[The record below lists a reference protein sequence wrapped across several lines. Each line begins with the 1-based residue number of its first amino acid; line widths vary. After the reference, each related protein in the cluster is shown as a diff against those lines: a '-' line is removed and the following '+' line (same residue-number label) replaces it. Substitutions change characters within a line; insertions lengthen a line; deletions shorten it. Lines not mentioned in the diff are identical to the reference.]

1 MRAKGFECEGEQLSL
16 QIQVKD
22 LIQKPGTMKELA
34 VVHALD
40 YPLGTEVIAVP
51 KGRELKLAV
60 RLESVHEGI
69 LVTVDGTTSADS
81 ECSRCL
87 EPMQED
93 IDIEIQE
100 LFHYQPQDEDDFVI
114 EQDRID
120 LEQALI
126 DAIVPNLPIKPLC
139 SEDCPGLCAD
149 CGEKLDSGN
158 HNHEKPIDP
167 RFDAL
172 KDFGS

>member
-1 MRAKGFECEGEQLSL
+1 VSL
-16 QIQVKD
+16 QIPVKE
-22 LIQKPGTMKELA
+22 LIQKPGTMKE
-34 VVHALD
+34 VQIVHELEHA
-40 YPLGTEVIAVP
+40 LGTETIAVP
-51 KGRELKLAV
+51 KRREISLDI

-69 LVTVDGTTSADS
+69 LVTVSGDTLADS

-93 IDIEIQE
+93 VEIELQE
-100 LFHYQPQDEDDFVI
+100 LFHYQPQEEDDFAIV
-114 EQDRID
+114 QDRVD

-126 DAIVPNLPIKPLC
+126 DAVVPNLPLKPLC
-139 SEDCPGLCAD
+139 SENCPGLCAD
-149 CGEKLDSGN
+149 CGERADVGT

-167 RFDAL
+167 RFGAL

>member
-1 MRAKGFECEGEQLSL
+1 MSL

-22 LIQKPGTMKELA
+22 LIQKPGTMKELEL
-34 VVHALD
+34 VHSLEH
-40 YPLGTEVIAVP
+40 PLGTEVVAVSE
-51 KGRELKLAV
+51 GRELKLFV

-69 LVTVDGTTSADS
+69 LVTVSGDAVADT

-87 EPMQED
+87 EPMQEE
-93 IDIEIQE
+93 IEIELQE
-100 LFHYQPQDEDDFVI
+100 LFHYQPKEEDDFAI
-114 EQDRID
+114 EQDRVD

-126 DAIVPNLPIKPLC
+126 DAVVPNLPIKPLC

-149 CGEKLDSGN
+149 CGEKLDVGVHS
-158 HNHEKPIDP
+158 HEKPIDP

>member
-1 MRAKGFECEGEQLSL
+1 MSL

-22 LIQKPGTMKELA
+22 LIQKPGTMKELEL
-34 VVHALD
+34 VHSLEN
-40 YPLGTEVIAVP
+40 PLGTEVVAVP
-51 KGRELKLAV
+51 KGRELKLFV

-69 LVTVDGTTSADS
+69 LVTVSGDAVADT

-87 EPMQED
+87 EPMQEE
-93 IDIEIQE
+93 IEIELQE
-100 LFHYQPQDEDDFVI
+100 LFHYQPKEEDDFAI
-114 EQDRID
+114 EQDRVD

-126 DAIVPNLPIKPLC
+126 DAVVPNLPIKPLC

-149 CGEKLDSGN
+149 CGEKLDVGV

>member
-1 MRAKGFECEGEQLSL
+1 MSL

-22 LIQKPGTMKELA
+22 LIQKPGTMKELEL
-34 VVHALD
+34 VHSLEN
-40 YPLGTEVIAVP
+40 PLGTDVVAVP
-51 KGRELKLAV
+51 KGRELKLFV

-69 LVTVDGTTSADS
+69 LVTVSGDAVADT

-87 EPMQED
+87 EPMQEE
-93 IDIEIQE
+93 IEIELQE
-100 LFHYQPQDEDDFVI
+100 LFHYQPKEEDDFAI
-114 EQDRID
+114 EQDRVD

-126 DAIVPNLPIKPLC
+126 DAVVPNLPIKPLC

-149 CGEKLDSGN
+149 CGEKLDVGV

>member
-1 MRAKGFECEGEQLSL
+1 VSL
-16 QIQVKD
+16 QIPVKE
-22 LIQKPGTMKELA
+22 LIQKPGTMKE
-34 VVHALD
+34 VQIVHELEHA
-40 YPLGTEVIAVP
+40 LGTETIAVP
-51 KGRELKLAV
+51 KGRELSLDI

-69 LVTVDGTTSADS
+69 LVTVSGDTLADA

-93 IDIEIQE
+93 VEIELQE
-100 LFHYQPQDEDDFVI
+100 LFHYQPQEEDDFAIV
-114 EQDRID
+114 QDRVD

-126 DAIVPNLPIKPLC
+126 DAVVPNLPLKPLC
-139 SEDCPGLCAD
+139 SENCPGLCAD
-149 CGEKLDSGN
+149 CGERADLGT

-167 RFDAL
+167 RFGAL

>member
-1 MRAKGFECEGEQLSL
+1 MSL
-16 QIQVKD
+16 QIPVKE
-22 LIQKPGTMKELA
+22 LIQKPGTMKE
-34 VVHALD
+34 VQIVHELEHA
-40 YPLGTEVIAVP
+40 LGTETIAVP
-51 KGRELKLAV
+51 KGREIALDI

-69 LVTVDGTTSADS
+69 LVTVSGDTLADS

-93 IDIEIQE
+93 VEIELQE
-100 LFHYQPQDEDDFVI
+100 LFHYQPQEEDDFAIV
-114 EQDRID
+114 QDRVD

-126 DAIVPNLPIKPLC
+126 DAVVPNLPLKPLC
-139 SEDCPGLCAD
+139 GENCPGLCAD
-149 CGEKLDSGN
+149 CGERADVGT

-167 RFDAL
+167 RFGAL

>member
-1 MRAKGFECEGEQLSL
+1 VSL
-16 QIQVKD
+16 QIPVKE
-22 LIQKPGTMKELA
+22 LIQKPGTMKE
-34 VVHALD
+34 VQIVHELEHA
-40 YPLGTEVIAVP
+40 LGTETIAVP
-51 KGRELKLAV
+51 KGREIALDI

-69 LVTVDGTTSADS
+69 LVTVSGDTLADS

-93 IDIEIQE
+93 VEIELQE
-100 LFHYQPQDEDDFVI
+100 LFHYQPQEEDDFAIV
-114 EQDRID
+114 QDKVD

-126 DAIVPNLPIKPLC
+126 DAVVPNLPLKPLC
-139 SEDCPGLCAD
+139 SENCPGLCAD
-149 CGEKLDSGN
+149 CGERADVGT

-167 RFDAL
+167 RFGAL

>member
-1 MRAKGFECEGEQLSL
+1 VSL
-16 QIQVKD
+16 QIPVKE
-22 LIQKPGTMKELA
+22 LIQKPGTMKE
-34 VVHALD
+34 VQIVHELEHA
-40 YPLGTEVIAVP
+40 LGTETIAVP
-51 KGRELKLAV
+51 KERELSLDI

-69 LVTVDGTTSADS
+69 LVTVSGDTLADS

-93 IDIEIQE
+93 VEIELQE
-100 LFHYQPQDEDDFVI
+100 LFHYQPQEEDDFAIV
-114 EQDRID
+114 QDRVD

-126 DAIVPNLPIKPLC
+126 DAVVPNLPLKPLC
-139 SEDCPGLCAD
+139 SENCPGLCAD
-149 CGEKLDSGN
+149 CGERADVGT

-167 RFDAL
+167 RFGAL

>member
-1 MRAKGFECEGEQLSL
+1 MSL

-22 LIQKPGTMKELA
+22 LIQKPGTMKELEL
-34 VVHALD
+34 VHSLEN
-40 YPLGTEVIAVP
+40 PLGTDVVAVP
-51 KGRELKLAV
+51 KGRELKLFV

-69 LVTVDGTTSADS
+69 LVTVSGDAVADT

-87 EPMQED
+87 EPMQEE
-93 IDIEIQE
+93 IEIELQE
-100 LFHYQPQDEDDFVI
+100 LFHYQPKEEDDFAI
-114 EQDRID
+114 EQDRVD

-126 DAIVPNLPIKPLC
+126 DAVVPNLPIKPLC

-149 CGEKLDSGN
+149 CGEKLDIGT

>member
-1 MRAKGFECEGEQLSL
+1 VSL
-16 QIQVKD
+16 QIPVKE
-22 LIQKPGTMKELA
+22 LIQKPGTMKE
-34 VVHALD
+34 VQIVHELEHV
-40 YPLGTEVIAVP
+40 LGTETIAVP
-51 KGRELKLAV
+51 KGRELSLDI

-69 LVTVDGTTSADS
+69 LVTVSGDTLADS

-93 IDIEIQE
+93 VELELQE
-100 LFHYQPQDEDDFVI
+100 LFHYQPQEEDDFAIV
-114 EQDRID
+114 QDRVD

-126 DAIVPNLPIKPLC
+126 DAVVPNLPLKPLC
-139 SEDCPGLCAD
+139 SENCPGLCAD
-149 CGEKLDSGN
+149 CGERADVGT

-167 RFDAL
+167 RFGAL

>member
-1 MRAKGFECEGEQLSL
+1 MSL

-22 LIQKPGTMKELA
+22 LIQKPGTMKELEL
-34 VVHALD
+34 VHSLEH
-40 YPLGTEVIAVP
+40 PLGTEVVAVS
-51 KGRELKLAV
+51 KGRELKLFV

-69 LVTVDGTTSADS
+69 LVTVSGDAVADT

-87 EPMQED
+87 EPMQEE
-93 IDIEIQE
+93 IEIELQE
-100 LFHYQPQDEDDFVI
+100 LFHYQPKEEDDFAI
-114 EQDRID
+114 EQDRVD

-126 DAIVPNLPIKPLC
+126 DAVVPNLPIKPLC
-139 SEDCPGLCAD
+139 SEDCPGLCSD
-149 CGEKLDSGN
+149 CGEKLDVGV

>member
-1 MRAKGFECEGEQLSL
+1 MSL

-22 LIQKPGTMKELA
+22 LIQKPGTMKELEL
-34 VVHALD
+34 VHSLEN
-40 YPLGTEVIAVP
+40 PLGTEVVAVP
-51 KGRELKLAV
+51 KGRELKLFV

-69 LVTVDGTTSADS
+69 LVTVSGDAFADT

-87 EPMQED
+87 EPMQEE
-93 IDIEIQE
+93 IEIELQE
-100 LFHYQPQDEDDFVI
+100 LFHYQPKEEDDFAI
-114 EQDRID
+114 EQDRVD

-126 DAIVPNLPIKPLC
+126 DAVVPNLPIKPLC
-139 SEDCPGLCAD
+139 REDCPGLCAD
-149 CGEKLDSGN
+149 CGEKLDAGT

>member
-1 MRAKGFECEGEQLSL
+1 VSL

-22 LIQKPGTMKELA
+22 LIQKPGTMKELEL
-34 VVHALD
+34 VHSLEN
-40 YPLGTEVIAVP
+40 PLGTDVVAVP
-51 KGRELKLAV
+51 KGRELKLFV

-69 LVTVDGTTSADS
+69 LVTVSGDAVADT

-87 EPMQED
+87 EPMQEE
-93 IDIEIQE
+93 IEIELQE
-100 LFHYQPQDEDDFVI
+100 LFHYQPKEEDDFAI
-114 EQDRID
+114 EQDRVD

-126 DAIVPNLPIKPLC
+126 DAVVPNLPIKPLC

-149 CGEKLDSGN
+149 CGEKLDVGV

>member
-1 MRAKGFECEGEQLSL
+1 MSL

-22 LIQKPGTMKELA
+22 LIQKPGTMKELEL
-34 VVHALD
+34 VHSLEN
-40 YPLGTEVIAVP
+40 PLGTDVVAVP
-51 KGRELKLAV
+51 KGRELKLFV

-69 LVTVDGTTSADS
+69 LVTVSGDAVADT

-87 EPMQED
+87 EPMQEE
-93 IDIEIQE
+93 IEIELQD
-100 LFHYQPQDEDDFVI
+100 LFHYQPKEEDDFAI
-114 EQDRID
+114 EQDRVD

-126 DAIVPNLPIKPLC
+126 DAVVPNLPIKPLC

-149 CGEKLDSGN
+149 CGEKLDVGV

>member
-1 MRAKGFECEGEQLSL
+1 VSL
-16 QIQVKD
+16 IIPVKD
-22 LIQKPGTMKELA
+22 LIQNPGTMKELTLS
-34 VVHALD
+34 HELE
-40 YPLGTEVIAVP
+40 YPLGTDIIAVP
-51 KGRELKLAV
+51 KGRELSLDV

-69 LVTVDGTTSADS
+69 LVTVSGDALADS

-87 EPMQED
+87 EPMHE
-93 IDIEIQE
+93 DIEIELQE
-100 LFHYQPQDEDDFVI
+100 LFHYHPEQEDDFVI
-114 EQDRID
+114 LQDRVD

-126 DAIVPNLPIKPLC
+126 DAVVPNLPLKPLC

-149 CGEKLDSGN
+149 CGERTDVGS

-167 RFDAL
+167 RFGAL

>member
-1 MRAKGFECEGEQLSL
+1 VSL
-16 QIQVKD
+16 QIPVKE
-22 LIQKPGTMKELA
+22 LIQKPGTMKE
-34 VVHALD
+34 VQIVHELEHA
-40 YPLGTEVIAVP
+40 LGTETIAVP
-51 KGRELKLAV
+51 KGRELSLDI

-69 LVTVDGTTSADS
+69 LVTVSGDTLADS

-93 IDIEIQE
+93 VEIELQE
-100 LFHYQPQDEDDFVI
+100 LFHYQPQEEDDFAIV
-114 EQDRID
+114 QDRVD

-126 DAIVPNLPIKPLC
+126 DAVVPNLPLKPLC
-139 SEDCPGLCAD
+139 SENCPGLCAD
-149 CGEKLDSGN
+149 CGERADLGT

-167 RFDAL
+167 RFGAL